1 MTYTLAGLLT
11 GLLLALAGIIG
22 GFSGFVLALF
32 LGAVGVAIGAHFD
45 GRLDLS
51 TLVRSRGRGRG

>member
-1 MTYTLAGLLT
+1 MSYTVVGLLT

-32 LGAVGVAIGAHFD
+32 LGAVGLAVGAHFD
-45 GRLDLS
+45 GRLDLTS
-51 TLVRSRGRGRG
+51 LLRSRGRG

>member
-1 MTYTLAGLLT
+1 MTYTVVGLLT

-32 LGAVGVAIGAHFD
+32 LGAVGLAIGAHLD
-45 GRLDLS
+45 GRLDLTS
-51 TLVRSRGRGRG
+51 LLRSRGRG

>member
-1 MTYTLAGLLT
+1 MTYTFVGLLT

-32 LGAVGVAIGAHFD
+32 LGAIGLALGAHFD
-45 GRLDLS
+45 GRLDLTS
-51 TLVRSRGRGRG
+51 LLRSRGRG

>member
-1 MTYTLAGLLT
+1 MSYTIVGLLT

-32 LGAVGVAIGAHFD
+32 LGAVGLAVGAHFD
-45 GRLDLS
+45 GRLDLTS
-51 TLVRSRGRGRG
+51 LLRSRGRG

>member
-1 MTYTLAGLLT
+1 MSYTAVGLLT

-32 LGAVGVAIGAHFD
+32 LGAVGLAVGAHFD
-45 GRLDLS
+45 GRLDLTS
-51 TLVRSRGRGRG
+51 LLRSRGRG

>member
-1 MTYTLAGLLT
+1 MNYTVVGLLT

-32 LGAVGVAIGAHFD
+32 LGAVGLAVGAHFD
-45 GRLDLS
+45 GRLDLTS
-51 TLVRSRGRGRG
+51 LLRSRGRG